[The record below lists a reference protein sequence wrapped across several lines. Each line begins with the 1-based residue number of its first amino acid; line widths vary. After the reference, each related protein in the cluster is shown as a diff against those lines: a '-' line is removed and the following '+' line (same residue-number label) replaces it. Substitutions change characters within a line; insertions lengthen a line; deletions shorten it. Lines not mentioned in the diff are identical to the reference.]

1 MSRRPFLMR
10 VLVRVVVTGLLGA
23 AFALSSAPLHASP
36 ARAEETP
43 SYQKLSLSVVGTIY
57 AALYIYTYLAWY
69 RQGSSLDGMHL
80 RSEGMFG
87 ASTYAGGADK
97 LGHLWANYAVT
108 RGMSRIL
115 EWGGYSKQTALITS
129 TTLAVAFFA
138 LVEVKDGYEPR
149 YGFSLGDVLFNAAG
163 NALGAAVELVPAV
176 ERRFDFRLEYW
187 PSSYFR
193 QEIKTKGPFNSAED
207 YTGQRFLISYHLAS
221 IDPLHQSRYW
231 SWMEWLDLSLG
242 YQALHYKP
250 SATDPNNPT
259 QTLFVGVS
267 VNVQQILDRT
277 LVPEPGS
284 GRHAGAG
291 VRALRFGTEI
301 VALPF
306 TTLRIGGVSR
316 TGARRP
322 NEQ

>member
-1 MSRRPFLMR
+1 MIRRQSFSRIPKRMAFIG
-10 VLVRVVVTGLLGA
+10 LVGA
-23 AFALSSAPLHASP
+23 AFALTGAPLPASP
-36 ARAEETP
+36 ARAEEP
-43 SYQKLSLSVVGTIY
+43 SSYQRLSLSAVGTTY
-57 AALYIYTYLAWY
+57 AALYLYTYLAWY
-69 RQGSSLDGMHL
+69 RHGSSLDGMRL

-87 ASTYAGGADK
+87 SGTYAGGADK

-138 LVEVKDGYEPR
+138 LVEVKDGYEPG

-163 NALGAAVELVPAV
+163 NALGAAVEVLPAL

-187 PSSYFR
+187 PSPYFR

-207 YTGQRFLISYHLAS
+207 YSGQRFLVSYHLAS
-221 IDPLHQSRYW
+221 IDRARENRYW
-231 SWMEWLDLSLG
+231 GWIEWLDLSLG

-267 VNVQQILDRT
+267 LNVQQVLDRT
-277 LVPEPGS
+277 LMPEPGS
-284 GRHAGAG
+284 AKRAGAG
-291 VRALRFGTEI
+291 LRALRFGTEI
-301 VALPF
+301 VAVPF
-306 TTLRIGGVSR
+306 TTVKVGAVSR
-316 TGARRP
+316 ARARSP